1 MIYNFKITAICAE
14 TSKEVGMTGNI
25 EAATVTKREAKLICD
40 ELIKKDTRIMKS
52 IKFELEGKI
61 IYEEV
66 LFNDCYCEK
75 LAKKK

>member
-14 TSKEVGMTGNI
+14 TLKEIGMCGTI

-40 ELIKKDTRIMKS
+40 ELIRKDTRIIKY
-52 IKFELEGKI
+52 IKFELEGKS

-66 LFNDCYCEK
+66 LLND
-75 LAKKK
+75 

>member
-14 TSKEVGMTGNI
+14 TLKEIGMSGTI

-40 ELIKKDTRIMKS
+40 ELIRKDTRIIKS
-52 IKFELEGKI
+52 IKFELEEKT

-66 LFNDCYCEK
+66 LFNDC
-75 LAKKK
+75 

>member
-14 TSKEVGMTGNI
+14 TLKEIGMCGTI

-40 ELIKKDTRIMKS
+40 ELIRKDTRIIKY
-52 IKFELEGKI
+52 IKFELEGKS

-66 LFNDCYCEK
+66 LF
-75 LAKKK
+75 